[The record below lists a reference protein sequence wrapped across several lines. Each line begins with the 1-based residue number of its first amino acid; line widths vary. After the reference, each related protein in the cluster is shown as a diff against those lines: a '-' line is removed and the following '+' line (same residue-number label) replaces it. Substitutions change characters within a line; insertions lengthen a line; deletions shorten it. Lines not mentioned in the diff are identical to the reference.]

1 MKSRS
6 AEKEKLDDLFLSGET
21 LHKALQS
28 LAWINK
34 WFGNH
39 RAIIKGIL
47 AVHNKD
53 NRTLRITDLGC
64 GGGDMVLEVA
74 RTLQKRNILDR
85 IFSPQNFSLGM
96 ALFFALYFPAG
107 NWAVQKIYAAVFK
120 KKLTS

>member
-1 MKSRS
+1 M
-6 AEKEKLDDLFLSGET
+6 
-21 LHKALQS
+21 HKALQS

-74 RTLQKRNILDR
+74 RALQKRNILDR

-96 ALFFALYFPAG
+96 ALFFALYFPTG